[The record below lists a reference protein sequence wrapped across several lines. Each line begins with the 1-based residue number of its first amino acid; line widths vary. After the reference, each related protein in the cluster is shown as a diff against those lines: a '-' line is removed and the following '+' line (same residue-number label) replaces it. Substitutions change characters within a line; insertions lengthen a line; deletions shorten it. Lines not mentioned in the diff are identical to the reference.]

1 MFMAVAGYPGAAK
14 GKEWI
19 TGSMLRRKMTT
30 YHSVLQHEP
39 SGGDDTVEAGYVHLR
54 LALHFLS
61 NVFKFT
67 TVNQKY

>member
-39 SGGDDTVEAGYVHLR
+39 SGGEDAVVAGYVHL
-54 LALHFLS
+54 
-61 NVFKFT
+61 
-67 TVNQKY
+67 